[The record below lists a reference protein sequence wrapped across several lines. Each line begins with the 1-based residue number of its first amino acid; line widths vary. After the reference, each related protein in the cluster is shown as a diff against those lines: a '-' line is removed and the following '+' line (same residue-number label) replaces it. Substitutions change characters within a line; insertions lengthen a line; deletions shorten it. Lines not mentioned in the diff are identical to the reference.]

1 MLATLGKIVSSVL
14 RSLFVSIV
22 MFVIV
27 FSLITEEFPPNFGK
41 LAVMYR
47 SFQKLTDLTQ
57 QILPTL
63 NAKQLMEGKG
73 LEDIDV
79 NALEEL
85 NLKRSELAA
94 GLLGRKAP
102 NSDLAPEEIKAL
114 RRQVSEL
121 LIEVYGLRQR
131 VVQLETREKE
141 RLLRNGAIR

>member
-1 MLATLGKIVSSVL
+1 
-14 RSLFVSIV
+14 
-22 MFVIV
+22 
-27 FSLITEEFPPNFGK
+27 
-41 LAVMYR
+41 MYR

-102 NSDLAPEEIKAL
+102 PRDGKELETIADL
-114 RRQVSEL
+114 RFQVEQ
-121 LIEVYGLRQR
+121 LIDEVHGLRKR
-131 VVQLETREKE
+131 VKKLEAETE
-141 RLLRNGAIR
+141 RLRHEGIDK